1 MSTQVNLWSCAMSM
15 SRPVSRRNFLVLAGA
30 GACTALLAS
39 RVRAEDLAKLTES
52 DATAVALG
60 YREDAAKVDAAKF
73 PTHKNGQVCTNCKF
87 FAGDGKTPTAA
98 CQLFPGKSVAAKGW
112 CSAYNAKA

>member
-1 MSTQVNLWSCAMSM
+1 MSTSVS
-15 SRPVSRRNFLVLAGA
+15 VSRRNFLLLAGA
-30 GACTALLAS
+30 GTCAALLAS
-39 RVRAEDLAKLTES
+39 RVRAQDLPKLAES

-73 PTHKNGQVCTNCKF
+73 PTRKGGQACANCKF
-87 FAGDGKTPTAA
+87 FVGTDKTATAG

-112 CSAYNAKA
+112 CSAYNART